1 MQKLKLNINQF
12 ASVALTNGINANIEI
27 IRSERA
33 KRISLRANRHGIYAI
48 VPTLTTHTEILTFIE
63 SRKGWISKSVTYFEK
78 ITKGLDP
85 SLIQQDKVLFM
96 GTPYELQIVKDRL
109 AYVIVSESLGRI
121 TVHSPNEKR
130 RRKAILDFYRQ
141 HTSRILDDRIGVL
154 SSKLN
159 LENFNRISIKY
170 QRSRWGSCSLKKNIN
185 FNVMLSALPNGVIDY
200 VIIHELLHLLE
211 LNHSGRFWELVSLYC
226 PTYLEDRKWLRMY
239 GPFIN
244 PP

>member
-1 MQKLKLNINQF
+1 MNINQF

-27 IRSERA
+27 IRSVRA

-48 VPTLTTHTEILTFIE
+48 VPTLTAHTEILTFIE

-96 GTPYELQIVKDRL
+96 GTPYELQTVKDRL
-109 AYVIVSESLGRI
+109 SYLIVSESLGRI
-121 TVHSPNEKR
+121 TVHSPNER
-130 RRKAILDFYRQ
+130 SRKKTILDFYRQ

-159 LENFNRISIKY
+159 LENFNRVSIKY
-170 QRSRWGSCSLKKNIN
+170 QRSRWGSCSLKKNLN

-200 VIIHELLHLLE
+200 VIIHELLHLCE
-211 LNHSGRFWELVSLYC
+211 LNHSERFWELVSSHC

-239 GPFIN
+239 GPLIN
-244 PP
+244 LP

>member
-1 MQKLKLNINQF
+1 M
-12 ASVALTNGINANIEI
+12 ALTNGINANIEI

-244 PP
+244 LP

>member
-1 MQKLKLNINQF
+1 MNINQF

-48 VPTLTTHTEILTFIE
+48 VPTLTAHTEILTFIE

-96 GTPYELQIVKDRL
+96 GTPYELQTVKDRL
-109 AYVIVSESLGRI
+109 SYVIISESLGRI
-121 TVHSPNEKR
+121 TVHSPNER
-130 RRKAILDFYRQ
+130 SRKKTILDFYRQ

-154 SSKLN
+154 QLKTKLRKLQSHIN
-159 LENFNRISIKY
+159 KVSEIQMGKLF
-170 QRSRWGSCSLKKNIN
+170 LKKE
-185 FNVMLSALPNGVIDY
+185 FK
-200 VIIHELLHLLE
+200 
-211 LNHSGRFWELVSLYC
+211 F
-226 PTYLEDRKWLRMY
+226 
-239 GPFIN
+239 
-244 PP
+244 